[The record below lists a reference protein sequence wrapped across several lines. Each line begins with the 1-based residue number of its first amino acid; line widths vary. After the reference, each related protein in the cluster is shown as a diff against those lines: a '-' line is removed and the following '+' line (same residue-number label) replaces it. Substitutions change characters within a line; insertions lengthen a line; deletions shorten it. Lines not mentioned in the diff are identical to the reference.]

1 MTATLAAP
9 VPCLG
14 SARTACWEAF
24 ERDFMCVFRTQVRV
38 SSRLLH
44 RLHDALHVNLSPRFC
59 RVTVRFAFS

>member
-14 SARTACWEAF
+14 SACTACLEAF
-24 ERDFMCVFRTQVRV
+24 ERDFMRVFRTQVRI

-44 RLHDALHVNLSPRFC
+44 RPRDALQINLSPRFC